1 MEKKHKQQQ
10 QKNNAHKYRELWH
23 TNHHVTF
30 RVQMLEHF
38 INIARHVVAV
48 LAPVIA
54 RVVILKAN
62 EQALAEFVQRLLA
75 LAFTRTAA
83 ATGAAAAAAAGT
95 GILAA
100 VSWFVLD
107 LLFLAF

>member
-1 MEKKHKQQQ
+1 
-10 QKNNAHKYRELWH
+10 
-23 TNHHVTF
+23 
-30 RVQMLEHF
+30 MLEHF

-62 EQALAEFVQRLLA
+62 EQALAELVQRLLA
-75 LAFTRTAA
+75 LAFTRAAA
-83 ATGAAAAAAAGT
+83 ATGAAAGAG
-95 GILAA
+95 GILA

>member
-1 MEKKHKQQQ
+1 
-10 QKNNAHKYRELWH
+10 
-23 TNHHVTF
+23 
-30 RVQMLEHF
+30 MLEHF
-38 INIARHVVAV
+38 VNIARHVVTV

-62 EQALAEFVQRLLA
+62 EQALAELVQRLLA
-75 LAFTRTAA
+75 LAFTRAAA
-83 ATGAAAAAAAGT
+83 ATGAAAGAG
-95 GILAA
+95 GILA